1 MSHASYIYHVE
12 HIGPPKGLQP
22 PNRCEVQRVL
32 RPRGTCDH
40 PSCNFYHLVMTNIA
54 MENPSSMEV
63 LNGFNGKNIY
73 KWAIF
78 HRYVSHNQ
86 GVDAF
91 DFEWF

>member
-1 MSHASYIYHVE
+1 
-12 HIGPPKGLQP
+12 
-22 PNRCEVQRVL
+22 
-32 RPRGTCDH
+32 
-40 PSCNFYHLVMTNIA
+40 

-86 GVDAF
+86 RVDAF